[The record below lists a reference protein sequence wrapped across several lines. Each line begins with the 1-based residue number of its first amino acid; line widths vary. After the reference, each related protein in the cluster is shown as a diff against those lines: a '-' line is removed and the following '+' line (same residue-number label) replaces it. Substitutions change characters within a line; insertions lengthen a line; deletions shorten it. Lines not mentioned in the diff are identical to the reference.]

1 MINLSKFIE
10 TRNAPIYMKI
20 RPIRGLITVVF
31 ATLALFA
38 NVNAS
43 QAVSV
48 TTGTTVD
55 LVFDTSSVGEQF
67 FDQFSIRFEPTNL
80 FNLGDSA
87 RIDFGL
93 SLGAD
98 DLLSNRIL
106 NGPFDPGTVQIGAL
120 FTAGTPN
127 FTVGAAVDSFFA
139 RVTGLSGSFDLD
151 ITDFRIF
158 ETADLSGQ
166 ITASFVPS
174 PVPLPAALPLLGA
187 GFAALGFVGWRRKRK
202 TA

>member
-1 MINLSKFIE
+1 MINLSKF
-10 TRNAPIYMKI
+10 MKN
-20 RPIRGLITVVF
+20 RPFRSIVAAFL
-31 ATLALFA
+31 ATFALFA
-38 NVNAS
+38 NVNPS
-43 QAVSV
+43 QAVAV
-48 TTGTTVD
+48 TPGTTVD

-98 DLLSNRIL
+98 DLLSNRVL
-106 NGPFDPGTVQIGAL
+106 NGSFDPGTTQIGAL

-139 RVTGLSGSFDLD
+139 RVTGVSGSFDLD

-166 ITASFVPS
+166 ITASSVPS
-174 PVPLPAALPLLGA
+174 PVPIPAALPLLGA
-187 GFAALGFVGWRRKRK
+187 GFAALGFVGWRRKRNTK
-202 TA
+202 PR